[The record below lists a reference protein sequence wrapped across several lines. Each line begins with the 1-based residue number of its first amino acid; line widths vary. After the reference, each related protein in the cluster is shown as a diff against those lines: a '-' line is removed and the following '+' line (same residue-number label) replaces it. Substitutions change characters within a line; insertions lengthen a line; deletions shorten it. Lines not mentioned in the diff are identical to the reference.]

1 MLFKACSAALL
12 TDGFE
17 SRSAT
22 RRSVATASAA
32 AAPHRPRASAT
43 ERLTLHS
50 SSARHSMKDGTT
62 SAAAT
67 APSFTSLPRLW
78 AEAPLTS
85 SSSSSK
91 ASFNCASPQDADAPR
106 FPKASAAPH
115 RTPPSSSVK
124 SLSSSGAQ
132 VSVPTCPSALAA
144 AQRTSS
150 SSSSAHCSKAG
161 TAAETPSV
169 PRPKRPKP
177 SAAFQRSRAR
187 LLCSFWTWV
196 DASKIVGKE
205 FALGCYRNL
214 ALHVES
220 HGWSRTWDCLSEINV
235 QWSKHIETNPHLSRP
250 PNEHE

>member
-1 MLFKACSAALL
+1 MLFKACSAAFL

-32 AAPHRPRASAT
+32 AAPHLPRASAT

-91 ASFNCASPQDADAPR
+91 ASFNCTSPQDADAPR

-115 RTPPSSSVK
+115 RTPPSSSAK

-132 VSVPTCPSALAA
+132 VSVPMCPSALAA

-150 SSSSAHCSKAG
+150 SSSSAQCSKAG
-161 TAAETPSV
+161 TASETPLV
-169 PRPKRPKP
+169 PRPKP

-196 DASKIVGKE
+196 DMLRKSWETSLRWVATETWHYIDQ
-205 FALGCYRNL
+205 LC
-214 ALHVES
+214 
-220 HGWSRTWDCLSEINV
+220 WSPMWLILDMRLTWL
-235 QWSKHIETNPHLSRP
+235 K
-250 PNEHE
+250 